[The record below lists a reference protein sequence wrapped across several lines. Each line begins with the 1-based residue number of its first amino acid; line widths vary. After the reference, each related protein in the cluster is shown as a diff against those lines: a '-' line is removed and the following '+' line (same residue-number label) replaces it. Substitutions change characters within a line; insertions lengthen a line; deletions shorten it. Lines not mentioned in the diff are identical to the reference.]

1 MRLFAAVLIVCAPVA
16 AFAADP
22 APADAP
28 KPEAPAAVTPASD
41 AKPAASADAKKPA
54 KSGGSDALKSDD
66 QKTLYT
72 LGYYLGSKLAPFSL
86 SAGELKTVQMGLSDS
101 VLGKKPQADISVYG
115 PKINDL
121 AAAREAKRS
130 AGRKSKE
137 KAAIEKLSSEPGF
150 KKYDSGLIM
159 KMETEG
165 TGPQP
170 TADDTV
176 KCHYEGKLVDGTV
189 FDSSYKRGEPASFP
203 LKGVVKCWTE
213 GVAKMKVGGKATLIC
228 PSDIAYGDEGRPPT
242 IPGGATLIFTVELLD
257 IVKK

>member
-1 MRLFAAVLIVCAPVA
+1 MRPFAALLILCAPIA

-22 APADAP
+22 APTETPKADAP
-28 KPEAPAAVTPASD
+28 QAAAQKAEAPKPAAVE
-41 AKPAASADAKKPA
+41 AKKE
-54 KSGGSDALKSDD
+54 GSSALKTDD

-86 SAGELKTVQMGLSDS
+86 SAAELKTVQIGLTDS
-101 VLGKKPQADISVYG
+101 VLGKKPQVDIPAYG

-121 AAAREAKRS
+121 AASREAKKS
-130 AGRKSKE
+130 EGRKAKE
-137 KAAIEKLSSEPGF
+137 KAQVAKLAAEPGA
-150 KKYDSGLIM
+150 KTSESGLIM
-159 KMETEG
+159 KMITEG
-165 TGPQP
+165 TGAQP

-176 KCHYEGKLVDGTV
+176 KCHYEGKLLDGTV
-189 FDSSYKRGEPASFP
+189 FDSSYKRNEPASFP

-213 GVAKMKVGGKATLIC
+213 GVAKMKVGGKAQLVC

-242 IPGGATLIFTVELLD
+242 IPGGATLVFTVELLD